1 MGVER
6 VNCAEVGPWAVIV
19 GGGGGG
25 GSSLEV
31 EKSSVWWS

>member
-1 MGVER
+1 M
-6 VNCAEVGPWAVIV
+6 NCAEVGPWAVIV